1 MVLAKWVQ
9 FLVFKG
15 LLLCKEKEHQI
26 LPCEMGMVIFLLYT
40 LVFKHGTYSMKIL
53 VHGNTVESLF
63 SVDRWLNYERQITQ
77 GLIKLFK
84 LVYNA
89 QVIKHAAQV
98 TRELMIISSAHIFN
112 RNSSWKNCKKEK
124 QKINRIFLPTNP
136 SVVKFYIATVL
147 VK

>member
-1 MVLAKWVQ
+1 MVLANWVQ

-26 LPCEMGMVIFLLYT
+26 LPCEMGMVIFLFYT
-40 LVFKHGTYSMKIL
+40 LILKHGTYSIKIL
-53 VHGNTVESLF
+53 GHGNTIESLF

-84 LVYNA
+84 AVYNA

-98 TRELMIISSAHIFN
+98 TRELMMISSAHIFN
-112 RNSSWKNCKKEK
+112 RNSSWKNVKRKSRKSSGFSCL
-124 QKINRIFLPTNP
+124 QTPLYSSFTLPL
-136 SVVKFYIATVL
+136 F
-147 VK
+147 